1 MMRWAGDALPGV
13 AHLFAYRFQEVRV
26 PRLCLS
32 LGLCVALVLGSISLV
47 RAAAPAGPLGEYVAQ
62 ADDSYGW
69 SRRRDGEL
77 LGGKFVE
84 LTLTSQTWRGIV
96 WKHTLFIYKP
106 AEVPDASQALL
117 LIAGGRWR
125 PELAAPP
132 TEKDQKLPK
141 EAMIVATLGN
151 QLKSP
156 VATIMHVPQ
165 QPIFD
170 GLTEDAAISYTFEQ
184 YMKTGDKTW
193 PLLLPMVKS
202 AVRAMDAT
210 QEFAKQEW
218 GLEIK
223 NFTVTGAS
231 KRGWTTW
238 LTGAVDDRANA
249 IAPMVIDTLNMNE
262 QMKHQFASWGKYSE
276 QIEDYTEK
284 GLQNIFET
292 PRGRALTEIVDP
304 YCYRQALEKPKLI
317 LNGTNDRYWT
327 LDALNLYWGELP
339 GEKHVLYVPNRGHD
353 LDDLPRVVGSIA
365 ALHESAAGR
374 IKLPT
379 LEWKHEDNGHGHE
392 LQVTSDLKPAKV
404 SAWVA
409 TSKSLDFR
417 EAVWSAEEMEANG
430 DGYHHLLEP
439 NGDGYAAVFGEA
451 LYEYGEGT
459 LPFYLSTNV
468 RIIGAK
474 DTGSGK

>member
-1 MMRWAGDALPGV
+1 
-13 AHLFAYRFQEVRV
+13 LF
-26 PRLCLS
+26 S
-32 LGLCVALVLGSISLV
+32 LVLMIALTVCGLSV
-47 RAAAPAGPLGEYVAQ
+47 AAAAELTGPLAEYVAQ
-62 ADDSYGW
+62 QDDSYGW
-69 SRRRDGEL
+69 TKRREGDL

-96 WKHTLFIYKP
+96 WKHSLFVYQP
-106 AEVPDASQALL
+106 ADVPDASQALL

-125 PELAAPP
+125 PELAEPP
-132 TEKDQKLPK
+132 QEQDLKLPK

-151 QLKSP
+151 KLKSP

-170 GLTEDAAISYTFEQ
+170 GLTEDAAISYTFAE

-210 QEFAKQEW
+210 QEFAKQDW

-276 QIEDYTEK
+276 QIEDYTTK

-292 PRGRALTEIVDP
+292 PRGRALAEIVDP
-304 YCYRQALEKPKLI
+304 FYYKDALDKPKLI

-374 IKLPT
+374 LKLPT
-379 LEWKHEDNGHGHE
+379 LEWKHETNGHGHE
-392 LQVTSDLKPAKV
+392 LLVSSDLQPKSV

-417 EAVWSAEEMEANG
+417 DAVWTAETMEANG
-430 DGYHHLLEP
+430 EGYHHVLQP

-451 LYEYGEGT
+451 LYDYGDGAM
-459 LPFYLSTNV
+459 PFYLSTNV
-468 RIIGAK
+468 RIISAK
-474 DTGSGK
+474 DTSSGK

>member
-1 MMRWAGDALPGV
+1 
-13 AHLFAYRFQEVRV
+13 V
-26 PRLCLS
+26 PRLCKLLTLFLALS
-32 LGLCVALVLGSISLV
+32 LVPLTHVS
-47 RAAAPAGPLGEYVAQ
+47 AAQLQGPLGDYVAQ
-62 ADDSYGW
+62 ADDSYAW
-69 SRRRDGEL
+69 TKRREGDL

-96 WKHTLFIYKP
+96 WKHSLFIYKP

-125 PELAAPP
+125 PELAEPP
-132 TEKDQKLPK
+132 TEADQKLPK

-151 QLKSP
+151 KLKSP

-170 GLTEDAAISYTFEQ
+170 GLSEDAAISYTFEQ
-184 YMKTGDKTW
+184 YMKTGDQTW

-218 GLEIK
+218 NLDIK
-223 NFTVTGAS
+223 HFTVTGAS

-292 PRGRALTEIVDP
+292 PRGRKLTEIVDP
-304 YCYRQALEKPKLI
+304 YFYREALSKPKLI
-317 LNGTNDRYWT
+317 LNGTNDRYWA
-327 LDALNLYWGELP
+327 LDALNLYWGDLP

-374 IKLPT
+374 LKLPA
-379 LEWKHEDNGHGHE
+379 LQWKHEINGHGNVLH
-392 LQVTSDLKPAKV
+392 VSSDQKPAKI

-409 TSKSLDFR
+409 KSNTLDFR
-417 EAVWSAEEMEANG
+417 EATWSAEEMKANG
-430 DGYHHLLEP
+430 DGFEYTLEP
-439 NGDGYAAVFGEA
+439 NGTGYAAVFGEA
-451 LYEYGEGT
+451 LYENGDGT

-468 RIIGAK
+468 KIIGGK
-474 DTGSGK
+474 DQGTGK

>member
-1 MMRWAGDALPGV
+1 MPRK
-13 AHLFAYRFQEVRV
+13 LF
-26 PRLCLS
+26 S
-32 LGLCVALVLGSISLV
+32 LVLMVALATCELSV
-47 RAAAPAGPLGEYVAQ
+47 AAAAELTGPLAEYVAQ
-62 ADDSYGW
+62 PDDSYAW
-69 SRRRDGEL
+69 TKRREGDL

-96 WKHTLFIYKP
+96 WKHSLFIYKP

-125 PELAAPP
+125 PELAEPP
-132 TEKDQKLPK
+132 KEQDLKLPN

-151 QLKSP
+151 KLKSP

-170 GLTEDAAISYTFEQ
+170 GLSEDAAISYTFAQ

-210 QEFAKQEW
+210 QEFAEKDW

-223 NFTVTGAS
+223 HFTVTGAS

-276 QIEDYTEK
+276 QIEDYTTK

-304 YCYRQALEKPKLI
+304 FYYKDALDKPKLI

-374 IKLPT
+374 LKLPT

-392 LQVTSDLKPAKV
+392 LSVNSDLQPKSV

-417 EAVWSAEEMEANG
+417 DAVWTAETMKANG
-430 DGYHHLLEP
+430 DGYHHVLQP

-451 LYEYGEGT
+451 LYEYGDGT
-459 LPFYLSTNV
+459 MPFYLSTNV
-468 RIIGAK
+468 RIISAK
-474 DTGSGK
+474 DTSSGK